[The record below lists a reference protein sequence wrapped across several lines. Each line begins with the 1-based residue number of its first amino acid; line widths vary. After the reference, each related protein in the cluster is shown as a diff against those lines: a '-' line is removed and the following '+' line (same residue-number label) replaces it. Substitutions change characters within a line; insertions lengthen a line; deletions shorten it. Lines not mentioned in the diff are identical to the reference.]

1 MSSYLNAFV
10 VSDLQY
16 IDNSETKSENE
27 TLHRIIVREDSLDK
41 AGYALE
47 NSVAALKAL
56 EEYVGYKYEL
66 PKVDS
71 AGVPGKSGAMENWY
85 VLKYRLVGFS
95 NQDYNDKS
103 FLFAQALKSF

>member
-1 MSSYLNAFV
+1 MIFYSSNDGSGTFTTSFEPSPIMSSYLNAFV

-16 IDNSETKSENE
+16 IDNSETKAENE

-41 AGYALE
+41 APYALE
-47 NSVAALKAL
+47 NSIAALKAL

-71 AGVPGKSGAMENWY
+71 AGVPGKSGAMENW
-85 VLKYRLVGFS
+85 
-95 NQDYNDKS
+95 
-103 FLFAQALKSF
+103 